1 MVTINATSST
11 GFILFGPDDSGI
23 NDITYSFTTAVP
35 VTGAVALFGTALLG
49 LGLALRRRG

>member
-1 MVTINATSST
+1 VVTINATSST

>member
-11 GFILFGPDDSGI
+11 GFILFRPDDSGI
-23 NDITYSFTTAVP
+23 KDITYSFTTAVP
-35 VTGAVALFGTALLG
+35 VTGAVALFGTALVG

>member
-11 GFILFGPDDSGI
+11 GFILFRPDDSGI
-23 NDITYSFTTAVP
+23 NDINYRFTTAVP
-35 VTGAVALFGTALLG
+35 ATGALALFGTALLG